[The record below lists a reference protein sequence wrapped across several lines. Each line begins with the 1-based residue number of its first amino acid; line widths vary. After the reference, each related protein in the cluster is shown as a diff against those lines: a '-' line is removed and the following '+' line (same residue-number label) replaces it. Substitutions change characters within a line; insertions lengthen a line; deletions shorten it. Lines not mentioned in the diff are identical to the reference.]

1 MAECSTSIAANST
14 HDVFISHRGPE
25 VKKTFASHLYRRLL
39 SCGLRGF
46 LDQPELQAGEP
57 FPRQIENAIGSA
69 SVHVA
74 IFSPGYAD
82 SRWCLDELVQ
92 MLDTKKPIIPVFYN
106 VKPAEL
112 RWTRGKKTR
121 YAEALET
128 LEKKTD
134 YDPQIGTEYDP
145 QTGKRKLRYDS
156 SMIEKWRTALSNV
169 ADITGFELEA
179 CNG

>member
-1 MAECSTSIAANST
+1 
-14 HDVFISHRGPE
+14 
-25 VKKTFASHLYRRLL
+25 
-39 SCGLRGF
+39 
-46 LDQPELQAGEP
+46 
-57 FPRQIENAIGSA
+57 
-69 SVHVA
+69 
-74 IFSPGYAD
+74 
-82 SRWCLDELVQ
+82 